1 MRRIKNWIEYYTIP
15 GWWVENWETEESA
28 AIREIKEETDLEVTL
43 DSIFW
48 ELSDEYHDWVYYLA
62 KTFTGIPK
70 VSWPEAARIN
80 TNNQY
85 YLERI
90 GKEDI
95 WNIPLLPNE
104 IKQKIIKYFQHY

>member
-15 GWWVENWETEESA
+15 GWWVETWETEEAA

-43 DSIFW
+43 DSVFC
-48 ELSDEYHDWVYYLA
+48 ELIDEDNDWIYYLA
-62 KTFTGIPK
+62 KTFIGIPK

-90 GKEDI
+90 NKKDI
-95 WNIPLLPNE
+95 WNIPLLPNK
-104 IKQKIIKYFQHY
+104 IKQKIIEYFQHC

>member
-15 GWWVENWETEESA
+15 GWWVENWETEKSA
-28 AIREIKEETDLEVTL
+28 AIREIKEETDLDIEL
-43 DSIFW
+43 DDPFC
-48 ELSDEYHDWVYYLA
+48 ELIDKYHNWIYYLT

-80 TNNQY
+80 INNQY

-90 GKEDI
+90 EKENI
-95 WNIPLLPNE
+95 WNIPLLPEE
-104 IKQKIIKYFQHY
+104 IKQKIIGYFQHY

>member
-104 IKQKIIKYFQHY
+104 IKQKIIEYFQRY